1 MVIQISLYYFP
12 EPYACSKNKIKV
24 ELDLSHYAI
33 KCHLKNATGVDTLKF
48 AKKHD
53 LANLKLDIYDL
64 DIDMLR
70 TVLLTYIN

>member
-1 MVIQISLYYFP
+1 M
-12 EPYACSKNKIKV
+12 
-24 ELDLSHYAI
+24 
-33 KCHLKNATGVDTLKF
+33 KNATGVDTLKF

-64 DIDMLR
+64 DIDMLK